1 MPQPSNFG
9 DFYEENKSLVND
21 YLETRINL
29 IKLQSL
35 RSLSRILS
43 VLIILFITSS
53 LLLFILLFLG
63 MSFAWWIAALTESNT
78 IGFLS
83 AAGLFLVLAVVVII
97 FRKPMFQGPLVRLF
111 IRETVSEWQ
120 EQEEVD

>member
-1 MPQPSNFG
+1 MLQPYNFG